1 MIDESSLSDLAKSA
15 GIDRYTILREYL
27 QLLFLD
33 ELYQSKTAAKIIFK
47 GGTALRMLFG
57 SPRFSEDLDFNTSLS
72 RSKIDVLVNQTV
84 ANINNEAPG
93 IAVKDIKSVAGISK
107 KVFFLTEISP
117 MPLTIKLDFS
127 QREPALTS
135 YKNTLN
141 TNLPVFPKSLIWSLK
156 PEEILAEKIR
166 AILTRSKG
174 RDIFDLWF
182 LVKKGVAFDKKLILS
197 KFRIYQEKFNHQ
209 VLVEKVKKFDQKQI
223 GRDITKFLPLK
234 NRQIIPH
241 LKKFTL
247 AELSRVLKT

>member
-1 MIDESSLSDLAKSA
+1 MIDSSSLTDLAKSA

-47 GGTALRMLFG
+47 GGAALKMLFG
-57 SPRFSEDLDFNTSLS
+57 SPRFSEDLDFNTGLS
-72 RSKIDVLVNQTV
+72 RSKIDVLINKTV
-84 ANINNEAPG
+84 ANINNEAPD
-93 IAVKDIKSVAGISK
+93 ITVKDIKSVAGISK
-107 KVFFLTEISP
+107 KLFFPTEIAP

-141 TNLPVFPKSLIWSLK
+141 TNLPVFPKSLIWSLT

-166 AILTRSKG
+166 AILTRNKG

-182 LVKKGVAFDKKLILS
+182 LLKRGVKFDEKLILS
-197 KFRIYQEKFNHQ
+197 KFRIYKEKFNRGA
-209 VLVEKVKKFDQKQI
+209 LTEKIKKFDQKQL
-223 GRDITKFLPLK
+223 DQDVKKFLPLK
-234 NRQIIPH
+234 NRQIVPH
-241 LKKFTL
+241 LKKL
-247 AELSRVLKT
+247 ILVEL

>member
-1 MIDESSLSDLAKSA
+1 MIDNYSLTDLAKAA

-33 ELYQSKTAAKIIFK
+33 EFYQFKSAGKIIFK
-47 GGTALRMLFG
+47 GGTALKMLFG

-72 RSKIDVLVNQTV
+72 RSKIDVLVNQTI

-107 KVFFLTEISP
+107 KVFFPTEIAS

-135 YKNTLN
+135 YQNTLN
-141 TNLPVFPKSLIWSLK
+141 TNLPVFPRSLICSLA

-166 AILTRSKG
+166 AILTRNKG

-182 LVKKGVAFDKKLILS
+182 LLKRGVAFDKKLILS
-197 KFRIYQEKFNHQ
+197 KFRIYQEKFNHRA
-209 VLVEKVKKFDQKQI
+209 LIEKIKNFDQKQI
-223 GRDITKFLPLK
+223 DQDVKKFLPLK
-234 NRQIIPH
+234 NRQVIPH
-241 LKKFTL
+241 LKKLIL
-247 AELSRVLKT
+247 AEL